1 MASFLTKDMGIDW
14 RMGAEW
20 FERLLVDH
28 DPSANYGNWTYSAGV
43 GVDPRD
49 ERYFSIPKQS

>member
-1 MASFLTKDMGIDW
+1 MGLDW

-28 DPSANYGNWTYSAGV
+28 DPCANYGNWTYSAGV

-49 ERYFSIPKQS
+49 ERYFSIPK